1 MAKTDIYC
9 RILNEGQTKLG
20 SMIESTMNIL
30 VGFTVAVITNMVVLP
45 WFGFPCS
52 LSSSLGIGA
61 IFTVVSFVRSYF
73 LRRVFNWVMIK
84 WRL

>member
-1 MAKTDIYC
+1 MASTDIYC

-20 SMIESTMNIL
+20 SMIESVMNIV
-30 VGFTVAVITNMVVLP
+30 VGFGVAVVTNIVVLP

-52 LSSSLGIGA
+52 LKASLGIGA
-61 IFTVVSFVRSYF
+61 VFTVVSFVRSYV
-73 LRRVFNWVMIK
+73 LRRVFNWIMIK